1 MERNGDNSAP
11 FSNLA
16 ASQGIFHVRKATSI
30 KLENSTKK
38 SKLPT
43 TSEYVISLFFHS
55 SEGWYTR
62 ASTYAKMCIFMNM
75 CFIKEWGRW
84 KLSFAFSESFSLF
97 QVLGNFFYH
106 QSYLEKIVRHH
117 FQFIVIRHRLSSNG
131 KN

>member
-1 MERNGDNSAP
+1 MGTTVLP
-11 FSNLA
+11 
-16 ASQGIFHVRKATSI
+16 SQIWQPLRESSMSGKQLQLNWRIQ
-30 KLENSTKK
+30 KK

-43 TSEYVISLFFHS
+43 TSEYIISLFFHS

-131 KN
+131 KNQNI